1 MPRPCRSAP
10 GCYDGIMRLALDPL
24 RFLLISLAGW
34 LNQLQQDIIDYL
46 HEENRVL
53 RSSATNISVSA
64 IMCSTLVRLQDRH

>member
-1 MPRPCRSAP
+1 
-10 GCYDGIMRLALDPL
+10 MRLALDPL